1 MTTWVEDV
9 EPACNLRSV
18 KTCTLE
24 ERLCGV
30 IFIFDDCK
38 TKFKSGVVNACTN
51 PKNADECHS
60 AQIAKDDKVISF
72 EGFARDNR

>member
-1 MTTWVEDV
+1 M
-9 EPACNLRSV
+9 
-18 KTCTLE
+18 
-24 ERLCGV
+24 

-51 PKNADECHS
+51 PKNADECHT
-60 AQIAKDDKVISF
+60 AKIEKDDKVTSF